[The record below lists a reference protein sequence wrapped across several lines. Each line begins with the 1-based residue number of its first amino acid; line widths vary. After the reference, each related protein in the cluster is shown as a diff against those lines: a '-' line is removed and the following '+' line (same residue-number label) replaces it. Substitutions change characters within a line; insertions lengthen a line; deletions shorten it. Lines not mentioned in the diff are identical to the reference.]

1 MGKKETKVSDE
12 IRLELSKRGCKVF
25 RSQVGLFYTQY
36 GEMINIGIKGESDL
50 HGHRPDGK
58 AFYLETKFKGTER
71 HRPEQ
76 IRFISAM
83 QKSGALAGFANS
95 IDQAIEIVFPKN
107 EE

>member
-95 IDQAIEIVFPKN
+95 VDQAIEIVFPKN